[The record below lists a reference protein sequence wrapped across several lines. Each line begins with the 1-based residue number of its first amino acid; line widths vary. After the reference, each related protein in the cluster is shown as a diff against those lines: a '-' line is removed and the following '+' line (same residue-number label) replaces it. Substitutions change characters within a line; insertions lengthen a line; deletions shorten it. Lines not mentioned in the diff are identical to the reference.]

1 MLCTG
6 HKYNIQR
13 QLHLRKN
20 NPNTTPT
27 QKRVTEVEDA
37 PPRARAENV
46 FGARC
51 VFPAVK
57 VGGAKTT
64 SLSPSRAPGVWG
76 CRPLRG
82 EPASISQRSVRC
94 VSIPEPGGDS
104 GRAPTPGGHPPS
116 VRQPYLL
123 RGLNA
128 RAVGAGRV
136 ASAGGRY
143 LQGNPTVILGKLSPT
158 HREHPHTQRR
168 GSSVCPREVGVL

>member
-1 MLCTG
+1 MSGAGEGGSLRHLHKCPTTVLCTG
-6 HKYNIQR
+6 HKYNIQC

-27 QKRVTEVEDA
+27 QKRVTKVEDA

-51 VFPAVK
+51 VFRAVK

-82 EPASISQRSVRC
+82 EPTSISQRSVRC
-94 VSIPEPGGDS
+94 VSIPAPGGDS
-104 GRAPTPGGHPPS
+104 GRGLREGTHPGRTPTQHAAALPPPWSECPGCG
-116 VRQPYLL
+116 R
-123 RGLNA
+123 
-128 RAVGAGRV
+128 GAGGF
-136 ASAGGRY
+136 GG
-143 LQGNPTVILGKLSPT
+143 G
-158 HREHPHTQRR
+158 
-168 GSSVCPREVGVL
+168 